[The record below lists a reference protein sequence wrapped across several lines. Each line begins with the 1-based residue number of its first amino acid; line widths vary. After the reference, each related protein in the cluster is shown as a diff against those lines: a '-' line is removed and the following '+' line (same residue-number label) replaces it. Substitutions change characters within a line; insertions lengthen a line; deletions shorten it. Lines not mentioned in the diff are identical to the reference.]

1 MRTPQEA
8 MTLAEELQQLRAEN
22 KKRAKK
28 IARLKELNE
37 FLEEASAFSR
47 RAVGSREKRTIK
59 VHSEKDRRRVVKGKI
74 SFYCEALKVSQQAFY
89 DYLGN
94 RNKPWKHERIAG
106 LISDIIAEDECNDT
120 YGRGRIYASLK
131 LQYPRTHGISG
142 NGDHR
147 CGPSEK
153 PKAKRNNQSGP
164 RSAKIR
170 RPVEAQFY
178 SRKILQKCVTDI
190 TEIPAKNG
198 KLYVSTIFDCYD
210 LFVAGLAMAD
220 NMRTELC
227 VQTVDNVCKSFGNI
241 RGMIIHSNRGSQYTS
256 ENTDVQLW
264 VLE

>member
-153 PKAKRNNQSGP
+153 PKAKRSNQSEVRKSDDLLKRNFTAE
-164 RSAKIR
+164 RS
-170 RPVEAQFY
+170 
-178 SRKILQKCVTDI
+178 
-190 TEIPAKNG
+190 
-198 KLYVSTIFDCYD
+198 
-210 LFVAGLAMAD
+210 
-220 NMRTELC
+220 
-227 VQTVDNVCKSFGNI
+227 CKSVSQTLRKSPRRMANFMF
-241 RGMIIHSNRGSQYTS
+241 RQFLTVMIYLLRDLRWRIICVLNFVFKRLITFAKAS
-256 ENTDVQLW
+256 EIYVA
-264 VLE
+264 